1 MKKLFFILAIT
12 AIAVSAMAKE
22 DNDSIVTFTITPTMH
37 CINCEN
43 KIKSNL
49 RFEKG
54 VKNIEAQAPDSVV
67 TITFDKRK
75 TSTDNIVKGFSKIG
89 YTATP
94 ASKPAC
100 CCPKTSK

>member
-1 MKKLFFILAIT
+1 MKKIIFILA
-12 AIAVSAMAKE
+12 AIFIGLNAMAKG
-22 DNDSIVTFTITPTMH
+22 DNDTIVTFTIKPTMH

-54 VKNIEAQAPDSVV
+54 IKDIQAQAPDSVV

-75 TSTDNIVKGFSKIG
+75 TTVENLAKGFAKLG
-89 YTATP
+89 YKATP
-94 ASKPAC
+94 VTAKP
-100 CCPKTSK
+100 